1 MRHMRNTLRTPVGV
15 AVAALL
21 LWTAIPAAADAQR
34 RPIQF
39 SGRVSWIAAEKMVVD
54 TDDGI
59 AVTVDLTAV
68 PQAEYQRLA
77 SGDRVVVTGAL
88 GRYGVAATT
97 IQQE

>member
-1 MRHMRNTLRTPVGV
+1 
-15 AVAALL
+15 
-21 LWTAIPAAADAQR
+21 
-34 RPIQF
+34 
-39 SGRVSWIAAEKMVVD
+39 VD

-68 PQAEYQRLA
+68 PQDEYQRLA

-88 GRYGVAATT
+88 GRYGVVATT

>member
-1 MRHMRNTLRTPVGV
+1 MRNALRTAVGV
-15 AVAALL
+15 TLAALL
-21 LWTAIPAAADAQR
+21 FWTAIPAGADAKGR
-34 RPIQF
+34 AVQF
-39 SGRVSWIAAEKMVVD
+39 SGRVSWVAAEKMVVD

-68 PQAEYQRLA
+68 PQDEYQRLA

-88 GRYGVAATT
+88 GRYGVVAAT